1 MPHIPIIKKRAE
13 PAFTSAEVRHTSK
26 SCSRGRFY
34 AISYTLKKLCMAL
47 LPCRYHIGNIMCF
60 VCFICFICLWQ
71 VMGLRPAGAWVTRP
85 LCGRGNALR
94 WGLGIRGIGATR
106 PLCGIQRG
114 GNRKSQG
121 ALARLC
127 EFPGIS
133 PPKSPKNP
141 ITPIETSRD
150 TLHPG
155 TGVTTRTN
163 RPAGRVRGLGYEVS
177 GLKRRLRNQERFAP

>member
-1 MPHIPIIKKRAE
+1 M
-13 PAFTSAEVRHTSK
+13 
-26 SCSRGRFY
+26 
-34 AISYTLKKLCMAL
+34 
-47 LPCRYHIGNIMCF
+47 
-60 VCFICFICLWQ
+60 
-71 VMGLRPAGAWVTRP
+71 
-85 LCGRGNALR
+85 
-94 WGLGIRGIGATR
+94 R
-106 PLCGIQRG
+106 PLCGIQHG
-114 GNRKSQG
+114 GDRKSQG

-163 RPAGRVRGLGYEVS
+163 RPAGRVRGLGLRVS
-177 GLKRRLRNQERFAP
+177 KSMQRFRNQVTLRSLILVFGIASRWGRGYVGLPPKPAWGPVPRPHLRFAAVLSYDVTITPQLSHSKETIFPYGVRGDAPRKEFIHEKLTNCGN

>member
-1 MPHIPIIKKRAE
+1 M
-13 PAFTSAEVRHTSK
+13 
-26 SCSRGRFY
+26 
-34 AISYTLKKLCMAL
+34 
-47 LPCRYHIGNIMCF
+47 GN
-60 VCFICFICLWQ
+60 
-71 VMGLRPAGAWVTRP
+71 RPAGVGVTPCGGWVTRL
-85 LCGRGNALR
+85 LCRRGNALR

-163 RPAGRVRGLGYEVS
+163 RPAGRVRGLGLRGS
-177 GLKRRLRNQERFAP
+177 GSMLLARNQVTLRFLILVLLSLRDWGYGGYVWGFAPSPSKELRSLHPFFASRRL

>member
-1 MPHIPIIKKRAE
+1 MQSGLNRLA
-13 PAFTSAEVRHTSK
+13 SN
-26 SCSRGRFY
+26 SRY
-34 AISYTLKKLCMAL
+34 AVWGYAL
-47 LPCRYHIGNIMCF
+47 RG
-60 VCFICFICLWQ
+60 
-71 VMGLRPAGAWVTRP
+71 AGVTRL
-85 LCGRGNALR
+85 LCRRGDALR

-155 TGVTTRTN
+155 TEATTRTN
-163 RPAGRVRGLGYEVS
+163 RPAGRVRGLGLRGERINAAFSES
-177 GLKRRLRNQERFAP
+177 GIASLPDSCLWNRFAMRGRGYVGLPPKPAWGPVPRPHLRFAAVLSCKHKNPPSARKQ

>member
-1 MPHIPIIKKRAE
+1 MGFLQIG
-13 PAFTSAEVRHTSK
+13 
-26 SCSRGRFY
+26 GR
-34 AISYTLKKLCMAL
+34 
-47 LPCRYHIGNIMCF
+47 
-60 VCFICFICLWQ
+60 
-71 VMGLRPAGAWVTRP
+71 RPAGVGVTPYGGWVTRL
-85 LCGRGNALR
+85 LCRRGNALR

-121 ALARLC
+121 ALARSRSGRVCRRQRTAPLC

-163 RPAGRVRGLGYEVS
+163 RPAGRVRGLGYGVS
-177 GLKRRLRNQERFAP
+177 GLKRRLRNQVSLRSLILAFSIASRFGVTGLRLGRSPKPR

>member
-1 MPHIPIIKKRAE
+1 M
-13 PAFTSAEVRHTSK
+13 F
-26 SCSRGRFY
+26 
-34 AISYTLKKLCMAL
+34 
-47 LPCRYHIGNIMCF
+47 PCRTIAEGDFCF
-60 VCFICFICLWQ
+60 CGLKPPRSGDGVWGLVPRRVWAAAQRNPVPPSRSDSKHKNQGAKRHLIPTKLLQTICFIFLLCSL
-71 VMGLRPAGAWVTRP
+71 GLRPAGVGVTR
-85 LCGRGNALR
+85 LRCRRGNALR

-141 ITPIETSRD
+141 ITLIKTSRD

-163 RPAGRVRGLGYEVS
+163 RPAGRVRGLG
-177 GLKRRLRNQERFAP
+177 LRG

>member
-1 MPHIPIIKKRAE
+1 MQFRV
-13 PAFTSAEVRHTSK
+13 T
-26 SCSRGRFY
+26 
-34 AISYTLKKLCMAL
+34 
-47 LPCRYHIGNIMCF
+47 PCGG
-60 VCFICFICLWQ
+60 L
-71 VMGLRPAGAWVTRP
+71 GLRACDAG
-85 LCGRGNALR
+85 GGNALR

-121 ALARLC
+121 VLARLC

-163 RPAGRVRGLGYEVS
+163 RPAGRVRGLGLRGIRRFKAACPES
-177 GLKRRLRNQERFAP
+177 GFASLPDSCSFIASRLGVRGYVWGFDPGNSHSRASAPCDFRFPSR

>member
-1 MPHIPIIKKRAE
+1 MQSSLNHL
-13 PAFTSAEVRHTSK
+13 FLTSAMKFRVTS
-26 SCSRGRFY
+26 CEGWGY
-34 AISYTLKKLCMAL
+34 APAL
-47 LPCRYHIGNIMCF
+47 
-60 VCFICFICLWQ
+60 Q
-71 VMGLRPAGAWVTRP
+71 A
-85 LCGRGNALR
+85 GNALR

-114 GNRKSQG
+114 GNRKSQR

-163 RPAGRVRGLGYEVS
+163 RPAGRFRGLGLRGIRRFKAACPES
-177 GLKRRLRNQERFAP
+177 GDASLPDSCSFIASRFGWTGATMGLPPHTLPGDQSPDPISASRRF

>member
-1 MPHIPIIKKRAE
+1 M
-13 PAFTSAEVRHTSK
+13 
-26 SCSRGRFY
+26 
-34 AISYTLKKLCMAL
+34 
-47 LPCRYHIGNIMCF
+47 
-60 VCFICFICLWQ
+60 
-71 VMGLRPAGAWVTRP
+71 
-85 LCGRGNALR
+85 
-94 WGLGIRGIGATR
+94 R
-106 PLCGIQRG
+106 PLCGIQHG
-114 GNRKSQG
+114 GDRKSQG

-163 RPAGRVRGLGYEVS
+163 RPAGRVRGLGLRGTA
-177 GLKRRLRNQERFAP
+177 GLKRLSWKQVV

>member
-1 MPHIPIIKKRAE
+1 MVTPCGGWGYV
-13 PAFTSAEVRHTSK
+13 PA
-26 SCSRGRFY
+26 
-34 AISYTLKKLCMAL
+34 L
-47 LPCRYHIGNIMCF
+47 
-60 VCFICFICLWQ
+60 Q
-71 VMGLRPAGAWVTRP
+71 AGD
-85 LCGRGNALR
+85 ALR

-121 ALARLC
+121 VLARLC

-155 TGVTTRTN
+155 TEATTRTN
-163 RPAGRVRGLGYEVS
+163 RPAGRVRGLGLRGS
-177 GLKRRLRNQERFAP
+177 GLKRLVRNQVTLRSLILVSSSSSLRDLRKRGLRLGLCPKPQQGTRFPAPFLRFAAVLRGLFLCYRMR

>member
-1 MPHIPIIKKRAE
+1 MQSGLNRLA
-13 PAFTSAEVRHTSK
+13 SN
-26 SCSRGRFY
+26 SRY
-34 AISYTLKKLCMAL
+34 AVWGYAL
-47 LPCRYHIGNIMCF
+47 RG
-60 VCFICFICLWQ
+60 
-71 VMGLRPAGAWVTRP
+71 AGVTRL
-85 LCGRGNALR
+85 LCRRGDALR

-163 RPAGRVRGLGYEVS
+163 RPAGRVRGLGLR
-177 GLKRRLRNQERFAP
+177 GLRRLNAACPESGFASLPDSCFLFRFAIWGTGGR

>member
-1 MPHIPIIKKRAE
+1 MGTAL
-13 PAFTSAEVRHTSK
+13 
-26 SCSRGRFY
+26 RGV
-34 AISYTLKKLCMAL
+34 
-47 LPCRYHIGNIMCF
+47 G
-60 VCFICFICLWQ
+60 
-71 VMGLRPAGAWVTRP
+71 VTRP

-155 TGVTTRTN
+155 TRGTTRTN
-163 RPAGRVRGLGYEVS
+163 RPAGRVRGLGHEVS
-177 GLKRRLRNQERFAP
+177 GFKRLARNQVSLRSLILALGRFAMGVTLGCRPNLPEGVTPSDSLLRFAAV